1 MPHQVRNQPVQ
12 GVRILAAATAVLLA
26 RSTSLRLAFAL
37 LFTGALSACVSN
49 PPNASSPSTAAV
61 ALDRPVPA
69 YLTQDKSCAVVAGG
83 AIGSQFA
90 DARVTRFWHAVNTE
104 ITDKLVANLEADR
117 YQVVKV
123 LVPTEGVA
131 TQDRLITQQLAQARC
146 NRLIQVSHTVGED
159 TKGKYFRF
167 DVEVLRMAPKAGTAV
182 QAQGTTVVPTLE
194 FRRDYR
200 FARTPDV
207 FGTFDTQVFATTAY
221 LDMRGSGKLES
232 LRQP

>member
-1 MPHQVRNQPVQ
+1 MKLTV
-12 GVRILAAATAVLLA
+12 
-26 RSTSLRLAFAL
+26 AL
-37 LFTGALSACVSN
+37 LFAGALSACVSI
-49 PPNASSPSTAAV
+49 PPNASTASSAPEAV
-61 ALDRPVPA
+61 DRPSPA
-69 YLTQDKSCAVVAGG
+69 YLTQDKGCAVVAGG
-83 AIGSQFA
+83 AIGSRFA
-90 DARVTRFWHAVNTE
+90 DVRITRFWHAVNTE

-131 TQDRLITQQLAQARC
+131 TQDRLITQQLAHARC
-146 NRLIQVSHTVGED
+146 NRLIQVSHTVDED

-167 DVEVLRMAPKAGTAV
+167 DVEVLRMAPKTGATV
-182 QAQGTTVVPTLE
+182 QAQGTTVIPTLE

-207 FGTFDTQVFATTAY
+207 FGTFDTKAFATTAY
-221 LDMRGSGKLES
+221 LDMRGSGKLEP